1 MIKRFYVTVMR
12 ETVSKPKVGWLL
24 GPYIYHEQALGVVS
38 AARKM
43 AEEIDPRTVFDAFGT
58 SSIELPEGHDFPIGV
73 LNPHFEDWL
82 IGKSAGVNMTSGKGP
97 EHERSEEEQIQATCK
112 ESRDQSTEVHQSSEH
127 LPPA

>member
-1 MIKRFYVTVMR
+1 MGEGGQAVTKRFYVTVMR

-24 GPYIYHEQALGVVS
+24 GPFVYHEHALGAVY

-58 SSIELPEGHDFPIGV
+58 SSIELLDGQEFPIGV

-82 IGKSAGVNMTSGKGP
+82 IGKSAGVNMDFEKRP

-112 ESRDQSTEVHQSSEH
+112 ESRDKST
-127 LPPA
+127 